1 MRAQNPPSSPPS
13 LESDRSTAEE
23 DVSLQPPAVGSTAYS
38 SSYLISASINH
49 EDLPSSELA
58 SLLHFPTHAQSH
70 PHATAEGVDE
80 AVATDEEGDNDHGMV
95 DVEEGGAPL
104 YDINMEEADDY
115 PAVSPSQGSSP
126 DPNTTDASMDN
137 VLPSIF
143 DPPADPVATNAAPP
157 VQQDVQPDVEE
168 QDAFGFG
175 ANEFEPHPLFLTNA
189 NPGILM
195 PDNHNSFDFLRLWQ
209 YYKRQNL
216 LRDIEGV
223 PHNEISIAH
232 LTRSRITYGN
242 LRGDE
247 CDLQGIN
254 WEQLGVT
261 RRAARK
267 FRAKTFRNYT
277 NRDNSD
283 AWHPSI
289 PDKLLTRHENYF
301 RFRNMDLR
309 TDVRLLHFQLRN
321 IMGCAS
327 RTAVYYPSVNGTVR
341 MLDPT
346 SGVIKTAMRFKTA
359 EDASVSTLAAEQG
372 ILATGGFYGTYR
384 YRPIHTEDESRC
396 YDGKLTDHISGITNH
411 VQVNLSRRSSVP
423 YATCASNDYGFRIID
438 LARNEIV
445 LDKMYDWAL
454 NCTALSPDK
463 RLRVMV
469 GDLQDILIAEAET
482 GEILQKLEGHRDY
495 GFACDWAP
503 DGWTVATGN
512 QDKSIRIWDARKWKD
527 SSGRA
532 TSIAVLRSE
541 IAGVRSLRFSP
552 LGSGKRLL
560 LAAEEA
566 DFINIVDAQTFNSKQ
581 TIDVFGEL
589 AGVSFTSGGQEI
601 VAMSSDPVRGGV
613 LCLERCDHGAED
625 TFNYAPGR
633 YSREWWHTPG
643 YDWLPTPREVVD
655 HPDSEISMTE
665 KRRQAAMAEDFF
677 F

>member
-1 MRAQNPPSSPPS
+1 MRAQNPQPGSPPFD
-13 LESDRSTAEE
+13 SDRPTTEE

-38 SSYLISASINH
+38 SSYLLSASTDH

-58 SLLHFPTHAQSH
+58 SLLHFSAHAQSH

-80 AVATDEEGDNDHGMV
+80 AVATDEEGGNDHDMV
-95 DVEEGGAPL
+95 DVEEG
-104 YDINMEEADDY
+104 E
-115 PAVSPSQGSSP
+115 
-126 DPNTTDASMDN
+126 PNTTDDFVGNA
-137 VLPSIF
+137 LPQPLIPTIV
-143 DPPADPVATNAAPP
+143 DPPTGPVATNPPPP
-157 VQQDVQPDVEE
+157 VPQQDLEE
-168 QDAFGFG
+168 QGAFGFG

-189 NPGILM
+189 NPGVLM
-195 PDNHNSFDFLRLWQ
+195 PDNHNSLDFLRLWRW
-209 YYKRQNL
+209 YKRQGQ
-216 LRDIEGV
+216 LRDIDCT
-223 PHNEISIAH
+223 PYNEISIAN
-232 LTRSRITYGN
+232 LSRLRITYDD

-261 RRAARK
+261 RREARK
-267 FRAKTFRNYT
+267 CRARTFRNYT
-277 NRDNSD
+277 NREESD
-283 AWHPSI
+283 VWSPSI

-327 RTAVYYPSVNGTVR
+327 RTAVYYPSINGTVR

-346 SGVIKTAMRFKTA
+346 SGVSKTAMKFNNA

-372 ILATGGFYGTYR
+372 ILATGSFYGKYR

-396 YDGKLTDHISGITNH
+396 YDGKLTEHISGITNH
-411 VQVNLSRRSSVP
+411 VQVNLSRYSSVP
-423 YATCASNDYGFRIID
+423 HAAFASNDYGFRIVD

-463 RLRVMV
+463 RLRIMV
-469 GDLQDILIAEAET
+469 GDLQDILIANAET

-527 SSGRA
+527 SKGKAISV
-532 TSIAVLRSE
+532 TVLRSE

-566 DFINIVDAQTFNSKQ
+566 DVINIVDAQTFNSKQ
-581 TIDVFGEL
+581 TFDVFGEL
-589 AGVSFTSGGQEI
+589 AGVSFTSGGQEV
-601 VAMSSDPVRGGV
+601 VALSSDPVRGGV

-625 TFNYAPGR
+625 TFNYTPRR
-633 YSREWWHTPG
+633 YSRDWWRTPG
-643 YDWLPTPREVVD
+643 YDWLPTPREVVN